1 VTPFRRQP
9 ASPIMLA
16 PMRTPVRRLHV
27 LARAAFVA
35 CVACL
40 VFHFAFL
47 RPMQMRWG
55 ATDAEAARALP
66 GDKVVGNATF
76 VATRAMTVEA
86 LPEQIWPLIVQKGT
100 AERRF
105 VKGFEAN
112 RYMLWQTRSTPRLTW
127 CWTLSPAGPGRT
139 RVVTRVRFRH
149 AWMSPAAWRVLAADL
164 GNFYEVRRALMDIK
178 AGAEGTPRKTAAQG
192 S

>member
-1 VTPFRRQP
+1 
-9 ASPIMLA
+9 MLT
-16 PMRTPVRRLHV
+16 PMRTPARRLPV

-35 CVACL
+35 GVACL

-55 ATDAEAARALP
+55 ATDVEVAGTMP
-66 GDKVVGNATF
+66 GDKVVGNATY
-76 VATRAMTVEA
+76 VATRAITIEA
-86 LPEQIWPLIVQKGT
+86 SPEQIWPLIVQIGT

-112 RYMLWQTRSTPRLTW
+112 RYLLWVTRSTPRLTW

-149 AWMSPAAWRVLAADL
+149 AWMSPAAWRALAADL
-164 GNFYEVRRALMDIK
+164 GNFYAVRRSLMNIK
-178 AGAEGTPRKTAAQG
+178 AGAEGTARKNAAQG

>member
-1 VTPFRRQP
+1 MLTSMLRTVRP
-9 ASPIMLA
+9 AP
-16 PMRTPVRRLHV
+16 V

-35 CVACL
+35 TVACL
-40 VFHFAFL
+40 VLYLAFL

-55 ATDAEAARALP
+55 ATDTEIARPLP

-76 VATRAMTVEA
+76 VATRAMTIEA
-86 LPEQIWPLIVQKGT
+86 TPEQIWPLIVRMGT
-100 AERRF
+100 AERHF

-112 RYMLWQTRSTPRLTW
+112 RYMLWLTRTAPRLTW

-139 RVVTRVRFRH
+139 RVVTRVRFYH
-149 AWMSPAAWRVLAADL
+149 GWMSPAAWRVLAADV
-164 GNFYEVRRALMDIK
+164 GNFYAVRRALMEVK
-178 AGAEGTPRKTAAQG
+178 AGAEGASRGGAAQG